1 MSYMS
6 HTYREEDFG
15 WGEMPDYSDTPMGLA
30 SSAYDSFC
38 EQLRDEEREDY
49 YRHGE

>member
-15 WGEMPDYSDTPMGLA
+15 WGEMPDYSDTARGMA
-30 SSAYDSFC
+30 MNAEF
-38 EQLRDEEREDY
+38 ERNMENEREDY
-49 YRHGE
+49 YRYAE